1 MPAMTRFN
9 PQIISRHLSYTIEE
23 IAKEYGITHKTIFRW
38 IEEGLQ
44 IIPGQKKPILING
57 AALKAFILDKN
68 SKKKATLKRHEF
80 YCLRC
85 KVPRRAKRGT
95 ITKSGDTRRGECS
108 VCNGKMTRKIKP
120 YRKDY
125 HISSTP
131 VQMSTLFDNLTQRQN
146 DKN

>member
-1 MPAMTRFN
+1 MSKMTRFN

-23 IAKEYGITHKTIFRW
+23 IAKAYGMTHKTIFRW

-44 IIPGQKKPILING
+44 IVSGQKKPILING
-57 AALKAFILDKN
+57 ATLKAFIIAKN
-68 SKKKATLKRHEF
+68 SKKKVTLKRHEF

-85 KVPRRAKRGT
+85 KAPMQAKRGT
-95 ITKSGDTRRGECS
+95 ITRSGDTRRGEC
-108 VCNGKMTRKIKP
+108 VACNGKITRKIKP

-131 VQMSTLFDNLTQRQN
+131 VQMSTLFDTLT
-146 DKN
+146 